1 MAAWSHSSSMHGA
14 MAMRALAGSFNR
26 EFAGAEVWRESLAA
40 AVAMAS
46 NQHGLASLSSAKPQS
61 SAGATTTAQQ
71 SFQQGKHQM
80 QGQGQMNS
88 HMQHQQLQMFW
99 QQQNQEME
107 QLNEKSSKS
116 ELLMTHLT
124 EFKNHQ
130 LPLARIKK
138 IMKSDEDV
146 KMIAAEAPVLF
157 AKACEM
163 FILELT
169 LRSWIHTE
177 ENKRRTLQRND
188 IAGAITRGDIFD
200 FLVDIV
206 PRDELKEEETAVPWS
221 GGGGEQV
228 QYGGM
233 FYPSMPPQSVHY
245 PMGAP
250 DVMVVQSTMPSNQ
263 PSLYAANQQ
272 GDMQ

>member
-1 MAAWSHSSSMHGA
+1 
-14 MAMRALAGSFNR
+14 
-26 EFAGAEVWRESLAA
+26 LAA

-46 NQHGLASLSSAKPQS
+46 NQRGLASLSSANPQS
-61 SAGATTTAQQ
+61 STGAITEAQQ

-245 PMGAP
+245 PMGAS

-272 GDMQ
+272 ADMQ